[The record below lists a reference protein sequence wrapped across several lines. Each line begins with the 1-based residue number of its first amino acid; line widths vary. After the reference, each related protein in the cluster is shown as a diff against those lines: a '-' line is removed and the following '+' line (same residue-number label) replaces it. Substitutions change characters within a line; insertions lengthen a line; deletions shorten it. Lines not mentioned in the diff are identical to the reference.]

1 MVALQKEVYRE
12 GTNLL
17 PEVPALGWVAAQ
29 RAQQI
34 IGPHVHRVAYE
45 ITYVI
50 RGSLEWWVGNDFYHI
65 PAGHVF
71 VTRPGEL
78 HGAVDSMLHPNENC
92 YVHVVFPE
100 RGRPLPGLSPEAGR
114 RLAGDLAAFELR
126 MFPAD
131 ASVERLIRQMLAEHR
146 RPSPYAVVAA
156 RAALHL
162 LLVRLVQDYQTH
174 VGRPGVRIP
183 RRAARVERL
192 LGWIDEHLGEI
203 ESMDELAGQAGLSP
217 THFRRVFQRDVGLPP
232 TEYVA
237 RRRVRRAKELLSG
250 PRPPSV
256 LDVAMAVGFASSQY
270 FATVFK
276 KYTGVTPSQF
286 QEHVA
291 DRVTG

>member
-17 PEVPALGWVAAQ
+17 PEVPALGWVATQQARPIIRPHTH
-29 RAQQI
+29 RA
-34 IGPHVHRVAYE
+34 AYE
-45 ITYVI
+45 VTYVI

-65 PAGHVF
+65 PAGHAF
-71 VTRPGEL
+71 LTRPGEL

-92 YVHVVFPE
+92 YVHVAFPE
-100 RGRPLPGLSPEAGR
+100 RGPLPGLSR
-114 RLAGDLAAFELR
+114 DVSRQLADDFAAMELR

-131 ASVERLIRQMLAEHR
+131 PAVERLIREMLAEHR
-146 RPSPYAVVAA
+146 RPSPYAVAGA

-162 LLVRLVQDYQTH
+162 LLVRLVRDYQTH

-183 RRAARVERL
+183 RRAARVDRL
-192 LGWIDEHLGEI
+192 LRWIDEHLGDI
-203 ESMDELAGQAGLSP
+203 ESMDDLAAEAGLSP
-217 THFRRVFQRDVGLPP
+217 THFRRIFQREVGLPP

-237 RRRVRRAKELLSG
+237 RRRIHRAKQLLSR

-256 LDVAMAVGFASSQY
+256 LDVAMTVGFGSSQY

-276 KYTGVTPSQF
+276 RYTGVTPSDY

-291 DRVTG
+291 RRQTSG